1 MKKLTILCDAD
12 DTIQELTVHWL
23 AELNR
28 KYNYNVKKE
37 DVTSWDI
44 TKAYPELTPDE
55 VLEPLYSNEFWNKTT
70 PIDGSS
76 YYLEKLVKDGHRVLI
91 VTASNPETFGAKTK
105 KLMEMFPFL
114 TKEQIIRENNKQRIM
129 GDVLIDDGVHN
140 LIGGRYKKFLFNQP
154 NNSGFNE
161 QDYDITRV
169 YSWKDI
175 YERISN
181 FVA

>member
-1 MKKLTILCDAD
+1 MKRLTILCDAD
-12 DTIQELTVHWL
+12 DTIQELTTHWL
-23 AELNR
+23 AELNK

-55 VLEPLYSNEFWNKTT
+55 VLEPLYSNEFWSKTT

-76 YYLEKLVKDGHRVLI
+76 YYLEKLIKDGHKLLI
-91 VTASNPETFGAKTK
+91 VTASNPETFGAKTM

-161 QDYDITRV
+161 HDYDITRV

>member
-1 MKKLTILCDAD
+1 MKRLTILCDAD

-23 AELNR
+23 AELNK

-37 DVTSWDI
+37 DVKSWDL
-44 TKAYPELTPDE
+44 TKAYPELTSDE
-55 VLEPLYSNEFWNKTT
+55 VLEPLYRNEFWGKTT
-70 PIDGSS
+70 PVEGSS
-76 YYLEKLVKDGHRVLI
+76 YYLERLVKDGHRLLI

-114 TKEQIIRENNKQRIM
+114 TKEQIIREDNKQRVM

-140 LIGGRYKKFLFNQP
+140 LIGGRYKKFLYNQP
-154 NNSGFNE
+154 NNSDFNE
-161 QDYDITRV
+161 QEYDITRV
-169 YSWKDI
+169 YSWKEI

-181 FVA
+181 SVA

>member
-1 MKKLTILCDAD
+1 MKRLTILCDAD
-12 DTIQELTVHWL
+12 DTIQELTIHWL
-23 AELNR
+23 AELNE

-44 TKAYPELTPDE
+44 TKAFPDLTPDE
-55 VLEPLYSNEFWNKTT
+55 VLEPLYRDEFWNRTT

-76 YYLEKLVKDGHRVLI
+76 YYLQKLVDDGHKLLI
-91 VTASNPETFGAKTK
+91 VTASNPETFAAKTN

-114 TKEQIIRENNKQRIM
+114 SKEQIIREDNKQRIM

-140 LIGGRYKKFLFNQP
+140 LIGGSYKKFLFNQP
-154 NNSGFNE
+154 NNSRFNE